1 MQSLE
6 PVCFLLLLIVLHFF
20 LYIISYWWLHSE
32 AYASLCAYL
41 PQLQDTIL
49 QKDNLRVVVK
59 CFQDGFA
66 VLKFIIS
73 EQKSQ
78 TELQRDKLGTYSS
91 LENMQCLLT
100 ESGVNH
106 MPTWGEGRGGEGEEE
121 VAMKHQLNS
130 SHENWKCIKCQHVQ
144 VTEEGKHGSRT
155 TNEIRSAL
163 HNTAGNFLRMYESFL
178 FFSSTVGI
186 LRS

>member
-1 MQSLE
+1 MQSLA

-20 LYIISYWWLHSE
+20 LYIISYRWLQSE
-32 AYASLCAYL
+32 VYASLCAYL

-49 QKDNLRVVVK
+49 QKDNL

-66 VLKFIIS
+66 VFKFIIS
-73 EQKSQ
+73 EQKTQ
-78 TELQRDKLGTYSS
+78 TELQRDKIGTYSS

-106 MPTWGEGRGGEGEEE
+106 RQTWGEGRGGEGEEE
-121 VAMKHQLNS
+121 VAMKYQLNS
-130 SHENWKCIKCQHVQ
+130 SHENWKGIKCQHVQ
-144 VTEEGKHGSRT
+144 VTEEGRHGSRT
-155 TNEIRSAL
+155 TTEIRGARR
-163 HNTAGNFLRMYESFL
+163 NTAGNFLRMYESFL
-178 FFSSTVGI
+178 FSSPVGI